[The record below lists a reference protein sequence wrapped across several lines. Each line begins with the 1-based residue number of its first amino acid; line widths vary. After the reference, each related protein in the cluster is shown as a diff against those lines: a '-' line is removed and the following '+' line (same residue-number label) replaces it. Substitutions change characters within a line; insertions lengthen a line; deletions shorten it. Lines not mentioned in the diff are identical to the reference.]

1 MCLQRYPTGKLLQ
14 QCRHAGAR
22 LARTPADP
30 QRDIAIENITE
41 QAPGARPIQGRPF
54 RASFVVGG
62 LLSAALA

>member
-1 MCLQRYPTGKLLQ
+1 MCRQRYPTEKLLHG
-14 QCRHAGAR
+14 HAGAR

-54 RASFVVGG
+54 RASFVVDG